1 MIKLTRLDRQE
12 IALNCD
18 RIEWVEACPDT
29 TVRLVGGES
38 ILVRQTVDE
47 VIALVA
53 AFRSRVLR
61 EAEVPREA
69 GAAALTPRAALPR
82 PRRDPDPKEE
92 EAVVVFDR
100 DSITVVE
107 DSP

>member
-38 ILVRQTVDE
+38 ILVHQTVDE

-53 AFRSRVLR
+53 AFRGRVLR
-61 EAEVPREA
+61 EAGLVQEA
-69 GAAALTPRAALPR
+69 EAALTPHAALPR
-82 PRRDPDPKEE
+82 PRRDPKEE
-92 EAVVVFDR
+92 ETVVVFDR

>member
-53 AFRSRVLR
+53 AFRGRVLR
-61 EAEVPREA
+61 EAGVAQEA
-69 GAAALTPRAALPR
+69 EAALTPRAALPR
-82 PRRDPDPKEE
+82 PRRDPKEE

-100 DSITVVE
+100 DAITVVE
-107 DSP
+107 ESP